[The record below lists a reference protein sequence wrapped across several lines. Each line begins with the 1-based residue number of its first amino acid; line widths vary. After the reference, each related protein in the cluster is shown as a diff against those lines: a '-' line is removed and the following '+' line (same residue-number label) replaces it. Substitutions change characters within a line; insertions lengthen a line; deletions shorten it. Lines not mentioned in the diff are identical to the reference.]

1 MFNNNN
7 NNDDNECFDNLSY
20 LADDEAY
27 ASLYYDLLFNWHK
40 YYQYY
45 LDGTLEEKLKKIY
58 NPEDIKLA
66 SLFLEEKGQSLTRS
80 KNN

>member
-1 MFNNNN
+1 MFNNNDN
-7 NNDDNECFDNLSY
+7 NEVFDDLSY

-66 SLFLEEKGQSLTRS
+66 SLFLEEKGKSLTRS

>member
-1 MFNNNN
+1 MFNNNDN
-7 NNDDNECFDNLSY
+7 NEVFDDLSY
-20 LADDEAY
+20 LVDDEVY